1 MKRLRSIL
9 ANPSPYPE
17 PVKKDLAFLA
27 LALVLFQVPTFAQAV
42 IYDILLAGRAV
53 GELTIAPSRGVD
65 GSENFR
71 VHGAI
76 DTFMYDVVY
85 VGENRFE
92 NGMLKTALSS
102 QQVNG
107 KLKEKTNTV
116 QNSENYQVTFA
127 DAKSSAKGTAR
138 VPHPINHTI
147 TSLYYREPVNLK
159 QIYSDRYG
167 KMCPVHKVSAG
178 AYDIVMPD
186 GKKTRYTYAD
196 GQCREVKT
204 EIVGLNLIFKVRAA
218 SVLR

>member
-1 MKRLRSIL
+1 MKKQI
-9 ANPSPYPE
+9 
-17 PVKKDLAFLA
+17 AFLVV
-27 LALVLFQVPTFAQAV
+27 ALVLLQVPARSQAI

-53 GELTIAPSRGVD
+53 GELNIAPVRTSNG
-65 GSENFR
+65 GEHLR
-71 VHGAI
+71 VRGAI
-76 DTFMYDVVY
+76 DTFLYDVVY

-92 NGMLKTALSS
+92 KGVLKTALSS
-102 QQVNG
+102 QEVNG

-116 QNSENYQVTFA
+116 YTQDTYHVTFA
-127 DAKSSAKGTAR
+127 DTKTTSKEMGK

-167 KMCPVHKVSAG
+167 KMCPLQKVAAG

-204 EIVGLNLIFKVRAA
+204 EIVGLNLIFKVRPE

>member
-1 MKRLRSIL
+1 MK
-9 ANPSPYPE
+9 
-17 PVKKDLAFLA
+17 KHLAFLA
-27 LALVLFQVPTFAQAV
+27 VALVFFQPPAFAQAI

-53 GELTIAPSRGVD
+53 GELAITPARTSD
-65 GSENFR
+65 GGEHLR
-71 VHGAI
+71 VRGAI
-76 DTFMYDVVY
+76 DTFLYDVVY

-92 NGMLKTALSS
+92 KGVLKTALSS
-102 QQVNG
+102 QEVNG

-116 QNSENYQVTFA
+116 HTEDIYHVTFA
-127 DAKSSAKGTAR
+127 DAKSSSKETAR
-138 VPHPINHTI
+138 VPHPINHTV

-167 KMCPVHKVSAG
+167 KMCPVQKVAAG

-196 GQCREVKT
+196 GQCREVQS
-204 EIVGLNLIFKVRAA
+204 EIVGFNLIFKLRAA